1 MNYKVSSIFIKLQER
16 NGLIENNGAGIIEF
30 AITENGVAPIENDKS
45 NQLIKPNGKL
55 VFKLEDNQTAYV
67 RAITHVFSSKINVL
81 EVNEDE
87 IGCDIDDR
95 LISVDEAQS
104 IINKYI

>member
-1 MNYKVSSIFIKLQER
+1 MNYKVSSVFIKLQER

-30 AITENGVAPIENDKS
+30 AIAKDGVAPVENDKS
-45 NQLIKPNGKL
+45 NQLIKPNGKI

-67 RAITHVFSSKINVL
+67 RAVTHVFSSKLNVL
-81 EVNEDE
+81 EVDEDE

-95 LISVDEAQS
+95 LISVDEAQN